1 MKRLVPREF
10 TIPTLLETER
20 FRLRPLT
27 IHDVV
32 KDYDAVMT
40 NRNHLWNLFGEAWG

>member
-1 MKRLVPREF
+1 MTVLPADFEVPE
-10 TIPTLLETER
+10 LLETDR
-20 FRLRPLT
+20 FRVRPLT

-40 NRNHLWNLFGEAWG
+40 SREHLWDQLGQA